1 MTRPSL
7 YWSVFC
13 CLLLVLSGCA
23 EMKGSDLTG
32 NVLSALSASKN
43 GGALDEGT
51 VAAGLKEALS
61 VGSERAVSATSQN
74 NGFWGN
80 ELIRISMPQ
89 ELSAMETTLRAIGF
103 GEKVDELEL
112 AMNRAAEKASAE
124 AKPVLLNAVSEMTVT
139 DAMGILR
146 GGDTAATDYFK
157 EKTSG
162 TLREKFTPIV
172 QEKMNQVGLYQQ
184 YNQLKSTY
192 EALPLT
198 KKSAFDLD
206 QYVADQGIEGLFT
219 MLAQEEKQIRAN
231 PAARTTEL
239 LKKVFAQTP

>member
-1 MTRPSL
+1 MTRHPL

-13 CLLLVLSGCA
+13 CLILALSGCA
-23 EMKGSDLTG
+23 EMKGGDLAG
-32 NVLSALSASKN
+32 NVLSALSASQN
-43 GGALDEGT
+43 GGAPDEST

-61 VGSERAVSATSQN
+61 VGSERAVAATSQD

-89 ELSAMETTLRAIGF
+89 ELSTMASTLRSIGF
-103 GEKVDELEL
+103 GNKVDELEL

-198 KKSAFDLD
+198 KKSTFDLD

-219 MLAQEEKQIRAN
+219 MLAQEEKEIRAN
-231 PAARTTEL
+231 PAARTTDL
-239 LKKVFAQTP
+239 LKKVFSQTP

>member
-1 MTRPSL
+1 
-7 YWSVFC
+7 
-13 CLLLVLSGCA
+13 
-23 EMKGSDLTG
+23 MKGGDLAS
-32 NVLSALSASKN
+32 NVLGALSSTGS
-43 GGALDEGT
+43 GGTLDENT

-61 VGSERAVSATSQN
+61 VGSKRAVAATSQD
-74 NGFWGN
+74 NGFWEN

-89 ELSAMETTLRAIGF
+89 ELSTMASTLRSIGF
-103 GEKVDELEL
+103 GNKVDELEL

-198 KKSAFDLD
+198 KKSTFDLD
-206 QYVADQGIEGLFT
+206 QYVSDQGIEGLFT
-219 MLAQEEKQIRAN
+219 MLAQEEKEIRAN
-231 PAARTTEL
+231 PAARTTDL
-239 LKKVFAQTP
+239 LKKVFSQTP